1 MTRTKRLEPVLKHT
15 DNKEQQ
21 ALQAL
26 ASSQTELEVE
36 NTRLSQLKSYKN
48 EYHQKQS
55 DKNYVYSAMELQE
68 FNRFLSQLDQT
79 IEQQQKVVQMRKG
92 ELDGKRRAWQATRI
106 DSKKIQKIVENLQQQ
121 EQIREA
127 RNEQKIMDEF
137 SQMKFQK
144 T

>member
-1 MTRTKRLEPVLKHT
+1 MTRIKRLEPVLKHT
-15 DNKEQQ
+15 DNKERQ

-26 ASSQTELEVE
+26 ASSQTELEAE

-55 DKNYVYSAMELQE
+55 DKNYVYSAMELRE

-106 DSKKIQKIVENLQQQ
+106 DSKKIQKVVENLQQQ

>member
-1 MTRTKRLEPVLKHT
+1 MTRTKRLEPVVKHT

>member
-1 MTRTKRLEPVLKHT
+1 MTRTKRLEPVVKHT

-26 ASSQTELEVE
+26 ASSQTELEAE
-36 NTRLSQLKSYKN
+36 NTRLTQLKSYKN

-106 DSKKIQKIVENLQQQ
+106 DSKKIQKVVENLQQQ